1 MVYPKVR
8 LISTL
13 PSGHAGRREHNASR
27 LSQRERVMASLM
39 LERGH
44 HPASPRPY
52 VNPNRG
58 IY

>member
-13 PSGHAGRREHNASR
+13 PSGHASQQDR
-27 LSQRERVMASLM
+27 LAAADSQRERVIASLV
-39 LERGH
+39 LAPGLRGG
-44 HPASPRPY
+44 SPRPY